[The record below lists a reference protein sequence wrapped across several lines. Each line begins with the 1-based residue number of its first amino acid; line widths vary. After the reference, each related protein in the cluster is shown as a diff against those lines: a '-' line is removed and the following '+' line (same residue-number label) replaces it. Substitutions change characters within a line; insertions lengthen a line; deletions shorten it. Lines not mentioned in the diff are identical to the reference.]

1 MAKNTYKEV
10 IEPSLIYGG
19 IIGGVILLHSVV
31 LHIMNATFSTYG
43 QVMAYLLPIGLLT
56 YALYTYRKEYLGD
69 AMPYSRGLGMGV
81 LFSVVY
87 AMISTAYLIVLVKFI
102 DPNYLELVRQMAEEK
117 MLKKGLNEEAIE
129 QTMEMSERF
138 RSLGFMTIAGFFG
151 IIFMGTVYSLII
163 MIFLKKEPKDP
174 FVNVDAQ

>member
-19 IIGGVILLHSVV
+19 IIGGVILLHTVV
-31 LHIMNATFSTYG
+31 LHIMNATFSTYSI
-43 QVMAYLLPIGLLT
+43 VMGYILPIGLYT

-69 AMPYSRGLGMGV
+69 VMTYSKGLGMGV
-81 LFSVVY
+81 MFSVVY
-87 AMISTAYLIVLVKFI
+87 AMISTGYLIVLVKLI
-102 DPNYLELVRQMAEEK
+102 DPNYLELVKQMAEEK

-138 RSLGFMTIAGFFG
+138 RSLGFMTIAGFLG
-151 IIFMGTVYSLII
+151 ITLMGTIYSLII

-174 FVNVDAQ
+174 FANVEAQ